1 LTDAEILALLQSNP
15 EGGYRLL
22 YGQYSNRVYNT
33 ALSYL
38 QHATDA
44 EDVTQEV
51 FLEVFRSVG
60 QFRGG
65 SSISTW
71 LYRIT
76 INKCLDYQRHKQRKK
91 RFGILRSLFGAAGEL
106 QHDLPD
112 FQHPGIALENQE
124 RATVLFKAIAQ
135 LGESQK
141 TAFILVYVE
150 ELSQKEAAEVME
162 ISVKALE
169 SLLQRAKGN
178 LRITLKEFY
187 RHEKDL

>member
-1 LTDAEILALLQSNP
+1 M
-15 EGGYRLL
+15 
-22 YGQYSNRVYNT
+22 
-33 ALSYL
+33 
-38 QHATDA
+38 
-44 EDVTQEV
+44 
-51 FLEVFRSVG
+51 
-60 QFRGG
+60 
-65 SSISTW
+65 
-71 LYRIT
+71 
-76 INKCLDYQRHKQRKK
+76 
-91 RFGILRSLFGAAGEL
+91 RSLFGAAGEL

-135 LGESQK
+135 LGENQK

-187 RHEKDL
+187 RNEKDL